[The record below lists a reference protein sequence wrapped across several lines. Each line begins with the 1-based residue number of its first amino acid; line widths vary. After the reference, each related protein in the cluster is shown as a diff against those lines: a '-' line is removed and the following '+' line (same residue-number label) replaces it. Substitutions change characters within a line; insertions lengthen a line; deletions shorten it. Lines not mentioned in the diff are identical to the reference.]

1 MVSREVRRKEIRAIP
16 TLEEIG
22 EIEEDFIE
30 TKSVGSIGDGIDGDI
45 SSEDGEDGLLR
56 WEDCRIPDA
65 VLGPDNAELH
75 EVPPFTVDNFG
86 GNLEELGDIDGLDLK
101 GMFYKFWTV
110 PMCMQMIEAT
120 NAYGNAYVRGW
131 KDMDTREFEAF
142 IGIIL
147 YLGCCSYPSRKEI
160 WRPGIKGCALVKQIM
175 TIGRFEQL
183 CRAWHCKDQTVY
195 SAAELKI
202 FKAADPFW
210 AVKDFVT
217 ELSRNYENMWT
228 PGQLF
233 DIDEQTI
240 PWKGRHKCRTYNP
253 NKPEKWHFK
262 VLSLNCSIT
271 GYQCAFY
278 LYQGKSEQRPPTIS
292 ATAYPSYVLLQN
304 AKYHNKG
311 YILFTDN
318 WFTSLQQLQICQQRG
333 IEMVGT
339 IKKGRTGLPPEFK
352 GSKNVLRVRGQHI
365 TKKAILSGQKE
376 VWFTCWLDKKQVFLL
391 HTIPTFVGS
400 CNREVQRGG
409 TWQAVQYQRPTII
422 QLYNQGMGG
431 TDAGDQRMQSYRSSL
446 KTRSWIPRVLSHCL
460 NSTVVNL
467 FIFAS
472 KTVGQTPNFPKTHLN
487 FRDMLIDQF
496 FEPTQ
501 KALILDH
508 SARHQKTQSKTAWN
522 NDIFRRTGQHFA
534 HIFKKPPESR
544 FEGNYKRKGTS
555 TNTRNFHRGNCMM
568 CNRTTS
574 TKCIQCR
581 IYLCIIGDQDEKSC
595 FTSFHSNA
603 DLYDNNSIQVEICS
617 SSDEE

>member
-1 MVSREVRRKEIRAIP
+1 
-16 TLEEIG
+16 
-22 EIEEDFIE
+22 
-30 TKSVGSIGDGIDGDI
+30 
-45 SSEDGEDGLLR
+45 
-56 WEDCRIPDA
+56 
-65 VLGPDNAELH
+65 
-75 EVPPFTVDNFG
+75 VDSFG
-86 GNLEELGDIDGLDLK
+86 GNLAELGDIDGLDLK

-183 CRAWHCKDQTVY
+183 
-195 SAAELKI
+195 
-202 FKAADPFW
+202 
-210 AVKDFVT
+210 
-217 ELSRNYENMWT
+217 
-228 PGQLF
+228 
-233 DIDEQTI
+233 
-240 PWKGRHKCRTYNP
+240 
-253 NKPEKWHFK
+253 
-262 VLSLNCSIT
+262 
-271 GYQCAFY
+271 
-278 LYQGKSEQRPPTIS
+278 
-292 ATAYPSYVLLQN
+292 AYPSYVLLQN

-365 TKKAILSGQKE
+365 TKKAMLSGQKE

-581 IYLCIIGDQDEKSC
+581 IYVCIIGDQDEKSC